1 MVKYIYFV
9 LVASFLAFASCSADG
24 LATIAPLPLAV
35 GKTNEIRI
43 VCDLDDWEGPL
54 GDSIRYHFQAPFLI
68 LPNPEPMF
76 DLKHFTAEQIINNEL
91 RRNLRTY
98 VFVGDLSDTN
108 SATTKLILQDLNG
121 EKLRRAKEDPSYNT
135 MIGKNK
141 WATGQMMVYLFGN
154 GMEALYKNIR
164 EKYPTIARRIND
176 FDEDKIQRSAYVYGE
191 SNLLNNKMR
200 DLMNVE
206 AHIPSDYDLALERS
220 VPATIR
226 SEDKVTEDAVPGI
239 DLLWMKRDTKN
250 ELSNI
255 FAYSLPYTSKE
266 QFKKQNIIDLINDIG
281 KKYISSTIEDSYLV
295 INDVDLPV
303 FSTDMKINGSY
314 AIELRGIWEM
324 ENDFMGG
331 PFISYL
337 IHNEKDGRLVLLN
350 GFVYAPSEAK
360 RNYMQ
365 EIAVV
370 LKNSKF

>member
-1 MVKYIYFV
+1 
-9 LVASFLAFASCSADG
+9 
-24 LATIAPLPLAV
+24 
-35 GKTNEIRI
+35 
-43 VCDLDDWEGPL
+43 
-54 GDSIRYHFQAPFLI
+54 
-68 LPNPEPMF
+68 
-76 DLKHFTAEQIINNEL
+76 
-91 RRNLRTY
+91 
-98 VFVGDLSDTN
+98 
-108 SATTKLILQDLNG
+108 
-121 EKLRRAKEDPSYNT
+121 
-135 MIGKNK
+135 
-141 WATGQMMVYLFGN
+141 
-154 GMEALYKNIR
+154 
-164 EKYPTIARRIND
+164 
-176 FDEDKIQRSAYVYGE
+176 
-191 SNLLNNKMR
+191 MR